1 MFLGRQYSVLPF
13 VNELTCHR
21 SKSMLVAKMKE
32 VLKGAAMNKSME
44 EQKSELESEVDEKVQ
59 YF

>member
-1 MFLGRQYSVLPF
+1 
-13 VNELTCHR
+13 
-21 SKSMLVAKMKE
+21 MLVAKMKE